1 MRDITERKRAEESHA
16 RLATAVEQAAE
27 TIVITDTNGTIL
39 YANPAFEKSS
49 GYTRAEA
56 LGQNPRVLKSGKQ
69 DAEFYR
75 RMWEV
80 LDAREVWSGHFF
92 NRRKDGAFYEEEATI
107 SPVRDAAGKIVNY
120 VAVKRDV
127 TREKQLEAQIRQA
140 QKMEAIGQLAGGV
153 AHDFNNILAS
163 SSATAR

>member
-1 MRDITERKRAEESHA
+1 M
-16 RLATAVEQAAE
+16 
-27 TIVITDTNGTIL
+27 ITDTCGTIL

-56 LGQNPRVLKSGKQ
+56 IGQNPRILKSGRQ

-80 LDAREVWSGHFF
+80 LTSGNVWSGHFF
-92 NRRKDGAFYEEEATI
+92 NRRKDGAVYEEEATI
-107 SPVRDAAGKIVNY
+107 SPVRDATGAIVNF

-127 TREKQLEAQIRQA
+127 TREKQLEAQMHQA

-153 AHDFNNILAS
+153 AHDFNNILTS
-163 SSATAR
+163 SSAIAR